1 MAGPAVRFTTTIAS
15 GQEQT
20 DQRTVTEY
28 DAQDAV
34 VRTFIVTIDGRRAN
48 EETLRGQLDG
58 VFENLRTVAN
68 GTGTFANN
76 TVRDAA
82 IRNSAR
88 ALVILIRLYQGK
100 LDATD

>member
-1 MAGPAVRFTTTIAS
+1 MSGIFDEVVEYGPGGHDTSKPNNNVISTSQVPVPVR
-15 GQEQT
+15 E
-20 DQRTVTEY
+20 
-28 DAQDAV
+28 
-34 VRTFIVTIDGRRAN
+34 AN
-48 EETLRGQLDG
+48 ERTSRAQLDG

-88 ALVILIRLYQGK
+88 ALVILIRLHQGK